1 MANVIVMGGGL
12 SGLAAAAAL
21 GGSGHR
27 VRILEAR
34 PFLGGRATSYESGDE
49 TIDNC
54 QHVLLRCCVNLLDFY
69 KRLGVTEDIRF
80 FREFVFI
87 EPGGRRS
94 VMRAVV
100 LPAPLHFTGSFFGL
114 RFLNASEKIAVGRA
128 MMAIRR
134 EASRTDLDRITFRQ
148 WLDEHQ
154 QPPRAIERF
163 WRQIMVSAVSEELEK
178 TAAIHGF
185 QVFRLAFLAT

>member
-1 MANVIVMGGGL
+1 MADVIVMGGGL

-27 VRILEAR
+27 VRILESR

-54 QHVLLRCCVNLLDFY
+54 QHILLRCCVNLLDFY
-69 KRLGVTEDIRF
+69 RRLNVSESIRF
-80 FREFVFI
+80 HNEFVFI

-94 VMRAVV
+94 SMHRGF
-100 LPAPLHFTGSFFGL
+100 LPAPLHFTGSFLSL
-114 RFLNASEKIAVGRA
+114 RFLSFSEKIAVARA
-128 MMAIRR
+128 LLSIPR
-134 EASRTDLDRITFRQ
+134 ESSRTDLDRISMQQ
-148 WLDEHQ
+148 WLEEKR

-163 WRQIMVSAVSEELEK
+163 
-178 TAAIHGF
+178 
-185 QVFRLAFLAT
+185 